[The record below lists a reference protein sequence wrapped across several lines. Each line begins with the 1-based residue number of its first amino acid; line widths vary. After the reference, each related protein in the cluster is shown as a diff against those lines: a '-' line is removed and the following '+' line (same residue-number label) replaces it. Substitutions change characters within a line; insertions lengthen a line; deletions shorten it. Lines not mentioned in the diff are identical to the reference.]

1 MTKKGRF
8 GFGSGTFDSEPARVE
23 ESPVAGETHKAR
35 LGPMATAVRDAGRAN
50 AEIGGHLGVDELAT
64 LELAVEMKALR
75 EAQLDLRMV
84 GLEQIEESHLQRD
97 RTEIDPDALEELKTS
112 IREQGLAL
120 PIRVDLLD
128 DGRYGLNQGR
138 RRLLAFRALH
148 AETGDPRYS
157 RIPALVDKASER
169 ESAYR
174 RMVDENLIR
183 EDVSLAELA
192 GLAIGYAEEAS
203 IAPDEAVERLFAS
216 ANRNR
221 RWTIREFVKLL
232 AAIGDALRH
241 PKAISRDLGR
251 KLARKIDGGEA
262 QSIRSALEASPDRS
276 DADEIAILEAV
287 STGHKSLHEPRARRA
302 IVPARKFRV
311 VPKSGNGRRYDI
323 SVTDKK
329 IVISG
334 KDVGGIGDDKL
345 RELIEKLVSE

>member
-8 GFGSGTFDSEPARVE
+8 GFGSGTFDGEADKAEERQQAR
-23 ESPVAGETHKAR
+23 ETQRVR

-75 EAQLDLRMV
+75 DAQLDLRMV
-84 GLEQIEESHLQRD
+84 GLDDIDESHLQRD
-97 RTEIDPDALEELKTS
+97 RTEIDLDALEELKTS

-120 PIRVDLLD
+120 PIRVDVLE

-138 RRLLAFRALH
+138 RRLLAFRALY
-148 AETGDPRYS
+148 AETADPRYAK
-157 RIPALVDKASER
+157 IPALVDRATER

-174 RMVDENLIR
+174 RMVDENVIR

-192 GLAIGYAEEAS
+192 GLAIGYAAEAS
-203 IAPDEAVERLFAS
+203 IEPDDAVERLFAS

-221 RWTIREFVKLL
+221 RWTIREFVKVL
-232 AAIGDALRH
+232 AALGDVLRH

-251 KLARKIDGGEA
+251 MLARQVDGGDVEPLRA
-262 QSIRSALEASPDRS
+262 ALGAAPDRS
-276 DADEIAILEAV
+276 AADEIAILEAGCSGRKV
-287 STGHKSLHEPRARRA
+287 QRESRPGGGLMA
-302 IVPARKFRV
+302 ARKFRV
-311 VPKSGNGRRYDI
+311 APKGGAGRRYEV
-323 SVTDKK
+323 SVTDKR

-334 KDVGGIGDDKL
+334 KDLGAIDEDRL
-345 RELIEKLVSE
+345 RHLIESLFTD